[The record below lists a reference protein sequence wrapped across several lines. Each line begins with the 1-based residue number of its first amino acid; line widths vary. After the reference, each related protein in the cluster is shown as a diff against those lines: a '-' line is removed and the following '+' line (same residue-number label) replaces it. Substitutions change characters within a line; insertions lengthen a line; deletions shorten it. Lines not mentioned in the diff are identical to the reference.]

1 MATEKSTGN
10 FLRTGE
16 VSFKGFIA
24 GLADSKD
31 KYYRHKSMVLYGSTF
46 IISAYKTVE
55 KLLVKQEFNIDELTK
70 ARRFY
75 RSIRFFKNHSTWL
88 QE

>member
-1 MATEKSTGN
+1 MGPLSLFQHTEPG
-10 FLRTGE
+10 
-16 VSFKGFIA
+16 
-24 GLADSKD
+24 
-31 KYYRHKSMVLYGSTF
+31 
-46 IISAYKTVE
+46 E